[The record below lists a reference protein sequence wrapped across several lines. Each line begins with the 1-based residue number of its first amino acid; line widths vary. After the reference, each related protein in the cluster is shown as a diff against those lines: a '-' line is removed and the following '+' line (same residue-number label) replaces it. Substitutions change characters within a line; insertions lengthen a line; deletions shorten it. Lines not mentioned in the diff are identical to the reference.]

1 VIEARR
7 RIQEYEVSME
17 GILAGTASP
26 WAGAKAAHP
35 YGLAS
40 PATKQNFYVVARAG
54 LVHAGGPYFPEP
66 AMTYLLPPLN
76 ALRAFEAAARHLSF
90 KQAAHELHVTAG
102 AVSQQVR
109 LLEERLGVQLF
120 ERLTRQVVLT
130 PAGEAYLTPIR
141 KAFCRIGEA
150 TAELKPEGITN
161 LLHIGVNGSVDIDDL
176 RRRLAQFRRAQPQV
190 AARISQPAGL
200 HELLEGKVDVLIE
213 RSLRRH
219 PGYRC
224 DPMENGF
231 LIAPL
236 GTADCPEVETLR
248 SCLLAASP
256 PPAMSR
262 RTSRSRLT
270 A

>member
-1 VIEARR
+1 
-7 RIQEYEVSME
+7 ML
-17 GILAGTASP
+17 GP
-26 WAGAKAAHP
+26 
-35 YGLAS
+35 
-40 PATKQNFYVVARAG
+40 
-54 LVHAGGPYFPEP
+54 HAPEP

-102 AVSQQVR
+102 AVGQQVR

-130 PAGEAYLTPIR
+130 SAGEAYLIPIR
-141 KAFCRIGEA
+141 KAFARIAEA
-150 TAELKPEGITN
+150 TAELKPEGITA
-161 LLHIGVNGSVDIDDL
+161 LLHIGVHGRVDIDDL
-176 RRRLAQFRRAQPQV
+176 RRRLAQFRRAEPQI

-213 RSLRRH
+213 ASPRRH

-224 DPMENGF
+224 DPLANGF

-236 GTADCPEVETLR
+236 GTADCPEVEILR

-256 PPAMSR
+256 PSTVPR
-262 RTSRSRLT
+262 RAARSRLT

>member
-1 VIEARR
+1 
-7 RIQEYEVSME
+7 
-17 GILAGTASP
+17 
-26 WAGAKAAHP
+26 
-35 YGLAS
+35 
-40 PATKQNFYVVARAG
+40 
-54 LVHAGGPYFPEP
+54 
-66 AMTYLLPPLN
+66 MTYLLPPLN

-109 LLEERLGVQLF
+109 LLEERLGLQLF

-130 PAGEAYLTPIR
+130 PAGEAYLAPIR
-141 KAFCRIGEA
+141 KAFGRIADA
-150 TAELKPEGITN
+150 TAELKPEGTTS
-161 LLHIGVNGSVDIDDL
+161 LLHIGVHGGIDMDGL
-176 RRRLAQFRRAQPQV
+176 RTRLAQFRRTQPQV

-200 HELLEGKVDVLIE
+200 YELLEGKVDVLIE
-213 RSLRRH
+213 GRRQRH

-224 DPMENGF
+224 DSLEDGF

-248 SCLLAASP
+248 SCLLAVRP
-256 PPAMSR
+256 PSTVSR
-262 RTSRSRLT
+262 QTARSRLT

>member
-1 VIEARR
+1 
-7 RIQEYEVSME
+7 
-17 GILAGTASP
+17 
-26 WAGAKAAHP
+26 
-35 YGLAS
+35 
-40 PATKQNFYVVARAG
+40 
-54 LVHAGGPYFPEP
+54 
-66 AMTYLLPPLN
+66 MTYLLPPLN

-120 ERLTRQVVLT
+120 ERLTRQIILT
-130 PAGEAYLTPIR
+130 PVGEDYLTPIR
-141 KAFCRIGEA
+141 KAFGRIAEA
-150 TAELKPEGITN
+150 TDALRPEGIAS
-161 LLHIGVNGSVDIDDL
+161 LLHVGVHGGVDLDGL
-176 RRRLAQFRRAQPQV
+176 RTRLARFRRVQPQV
-190 AARISQPAGL
+190 ALRISQPAGL

-213 RSLRRH
+213 GSLRRH

-224 DPMENGF
+224 DAVEDGF

-248 SCLLAASP
+248 SCLLVVSPAATVP
-256 PPAMSR
+256 R
-262 RTSRSRLT
+262 RAARSRLP